1 MKAKVIMGLDFSH
14 TNAQWSYSGFMR
26 FRERLAE
33 EIGID
38 LNKMEGFN
46 KENDYKGLSWEKIVD
61 PIKYLLD
68 HSDCED
74 DLSPELC
81 SKVAP
86 RLRELVSSWD
96 DDDYD
101 KEQALLLAEGM
112 ELAFS
117 KNEPLEFE

>member
-1 MKAKVIMGLDFSH
+1 MGLDFSH
-14 TNAQWSYSGFMR
+14 TNAHWAYSGFMR
-26 FRERLAE
+26 FRERLAA

-61 PIKYLLD
+61 PIKFLLD

-117 KNEPLEFE
+117 KNEPLEFT

>member
-1 MKAKVIMGLDFSH
+1 MGLDFSH
-14 TNAQWSYSGFMR
+14 TNAHWSYSGFMR
-26 FRERLAE
+26 FRVRLTA

-38 LNKMEGFN
+38 LKKMIGFN
-46 KENDYKGLSWEKIVD
+46 KENDFKSLSWEKVTD

-68 HSDCED
+68 HSDCD
-74 DLSPELC
+74 GDLSPELC
-81 SKVAP
+81 SKIAP

-112 ELAFS
+112 DLAFIN
-117 KNEPLEFE
+117 NERLQFE